1 MNTTLTSTEPDVIYP
16 DSDGMPMAENTL
28 QYEWIVTIKGNLDDI
43 FARNPDVFVAGDNL
57 IYPVRGNNKIRMA
70 PDVYVAF
77 GRQKGYRGSYRVW
90 EEGGIFPQV
99 VFEVLFPGNRAGELK
114 RKRAFYRTHG
124 AEEYYVID
132 PDENDLEG
140 WIRVGNTFR
149 EIDELNGFV
158 SPRLRITFDTSG
170 SQVVIHRP
178 NGQRFL
184 TFQEVMDR
192 AASAEK
198 VAREASI
205 AVEQARAAAEQSRMS
220 AEASQQEAERLRSL
234 LRAAGIDPDK
244 PSA

>member
-1 MNTTLTSTEPDVIYP
+1 MNTTPTITEPDVIYP
-16 DSDGMPMAENTL
+16 DSDGMPMADNTL

-43 FARNPDVFVAGDNL
+43 FARNQDVFVAGDNL

-90 EEGGIFPQV
+90 EEGGIFPQI
-99 VFEVLFPGNRAGELK
+99 VFEVLSPGNRVGEMQ

-124 AEEYYVID
+124 AEEYYLID
-132 PDENDLEG
+132 PDDNAVEG
-140 WIRVGNTFR
+140 WIRENNTFR
-149 EIDELNGFV
+149 VVDEMNDFI
-158 SPRLRITFDTSG
+158 SPRLGIKFDTSG
-170 SQVVIHRP
+170 SQVVIYRP
-178 NGQRFL
+178 DGQRFL
-184 TFQEVMDR
+184 TFLEVMER

-198 VAREASI
+198 DAKEARVTA
-205 AVEQARAAAEQSRMS
+205 EQA
-220 AEASQQEAERLRSL
+220 QQEAERLRTL